1 MHMSLI
7 IAKKL
12 QRAVQRITLRFI
24 ITILF
29 PSFNNA
35 SSKVLCLKVVKK
47 ILKGKG
53 LKQKLFEKN
62 KKWIENILS
71 STETYT
77 VTS

>member
-1 MHMSLI
+1 M
-7 IAKKL
+7 
-12 QRAVQRITLRFI
+12 TLRFI

-62 KKWIENILS
+62 
-71 STETYT
+71 
-77 VTS
+77 